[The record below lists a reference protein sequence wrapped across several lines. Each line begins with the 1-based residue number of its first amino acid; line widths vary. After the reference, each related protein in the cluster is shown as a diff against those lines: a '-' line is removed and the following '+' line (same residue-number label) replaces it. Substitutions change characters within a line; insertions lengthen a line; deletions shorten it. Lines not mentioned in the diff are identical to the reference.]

1 MCACVS
7 VSGEGSSTI
16 AFAKLLNVV
25 WSHFIL
31 VLMDNIDG
39 EFFLIINHYGALKR
53 TNEAEDLIL
62 IFVKVEECK
71 HLKRNMFSS
80 QQYIFFKSTQSK
92 STEQSDYI
100 DSFLLSVVYSVYYCF
115 MI

>member
-7 VSGEGSSTI
+7 VSDEGSSTI

-31 VLMDNIDG
+31 VLMDNING
-39 EFFLIINHYGALKR
+39 EFFKTNHYGALKR

-62 IFVKVEECK
+62 IFVNSG
-71 HLKRNMFSS
+71 RM
-80 QQYIFFKSTQSK
+80 
-92 STEQSDYI
+92 
-100 DSFLLSVVYSVYYCF
+100 
-115 MI
+115 